1 MAHGILSVTPYLLI
15 LRKRRLEKS
24 GIQFIKGILNVF
36 FKLILLFSENLHIAY
51 FIKLLGK
58 NASNQWAS
66 YLFFQLA
73 IQNLKNKI
81 YYFFLSSSIHISL
94 ILYFPHKPLIS

>member
-1 MAHGILSVTPYLLI
+1 MSVDSQEKEI
-15 LRKRRLEKS
+15 MEKS
-24 GIQFIKGILNVF
+24 GIQFIKGILNVLL
-36 FKLILLFSENLHIAY
+36 KLILLFSENLHTAY

-58 NASNQWAS
+58 IASNQWAS

-81 YYFFLSSSIHISL
+81 YYFFLSSSIYISL
-94 ILYFPHKPLIS
+94 KLYFLHKPLIS